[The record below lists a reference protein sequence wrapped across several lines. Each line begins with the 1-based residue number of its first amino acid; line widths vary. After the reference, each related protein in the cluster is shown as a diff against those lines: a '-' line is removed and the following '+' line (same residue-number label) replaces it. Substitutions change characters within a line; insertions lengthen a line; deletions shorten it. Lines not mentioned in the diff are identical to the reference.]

1 MTDGQRQ
8 PAHPARAWPLPDVLA
23 QFRPA
28 APPVYRASDADREHM
43 AQLLCRAVGAGQ
55 IDIHEFERRAK
66 EVYSAKTHAELE
78 AVIRDLSVHSLGA
91 PLAVVPGSG
100 PKLVTLFG
108 VFGGFRRR
116 GPWVMPQT
124 LNVFVFFGGG
134 FLDLREASF
143 VAPDARINVWSL
155 FGRTKVIVPHELDL
169 RVEGFEI
176 IGDFEDKAS
185 GPGVRAPGESGRPTV
200 LVNGLSVLSGVH
212 VERPYGK
219 GKTMLKRILKY
230 GR

>member
-1 MTDGQRQ
+1 MMTDGHLPSGR
-8 PAHPARAWPLPDVLA
+8 PARNRPLPEALA
-23 QFRPA
+23 QFRSGPTA
-28 APPVYRASDADREHM
+28 YRASDMDREQVT
-43 AQLLCRAVGAGQ
+43 QLLGRAMGAGQ
-55 IDIHEFERRAK
+55 IDIHEFERRTKA
-66 EVYSAKTHAELE
+66 VYAAKTHSELE
-78 AVIRDLSVHSLGA
+78 AVTCDLSVHALAA

-116 GPWVMPQT
+116 GHWVVPQT

-143 VAPDARINVWSL
+143 VSPDARINVWSL

-169 RVEGFEI
+169 RVEGIEVL
-176 IGDFEDKAS
+176 GEFEDKAS
-185 GPGVRAPGESGRPTV
+185 GSGETGRPKV
-200 LVNGLSVLSGVH
+200 VVNGVSMLSGVH

-219 GKTMLKRILKY
+219 GKAMLKKILKG

>member
-8 PAHPARAWPLPDVLA
+8 PEHPARAWPFPEVLA
-23 QFRPA
+23 QLRP
-28 APPVYRASDADREHM
+28 APPVYRASDMDREHVT
-43 AQLLCRAVGAGQ
+43 QLLGRAVGTGQ
-55 IDIHEFERRAK
+55 IDIHEFERRTKA
-66 EVYSAKTHAELE
+66 VYAAKTHVELE

-116 GPWVMPQT
+116 GPWVVPQT

-143 VAPDARINVWSL
+143 VCPDARINVWSL

-169 RVEGFEI
+169 RVEGIEM
-176 IGDFEDKAS
+176 IGEFEDKAS
-185 GPGVRAPGESGRPTV
+185 GPGTRAPGECERPKIV
-200 LVNGLSVLSGVH
+200 VNGLSVLSGVH

-219 GKTMLKRILKY
+219 GKAILKRILKY

>member
-1 MTDGQRQ
+1 MSDSWSQPDDRPSRRQ
-8 PAHPARAWPLPDVLA
+8 FWPVVLSETT
-23 QFRPA
+23 
-28 APPVYRASDADREHM
+28 YRASDADREHVT
-43 AQLLCRAVGAGQ
+43 QLLGRAVGAGQ
-55 IDIHEFERRAK
+55 IDIGEFERRAQA
-66 EVYSAKTHAELE
+66 VYSAKTHAELE
-78 AVIRDLSVHSLGA
+78 AVTCDLSVETLGA

-100 PKLVTLFG
+100 PKLVTLLG

-116 GPWVMPQT
+116 GAWVVPQT

-143 VAPDARINVWSL
+143 VSPEARINVWSL

-176 IGDFEDKAS
+176 MGEFEHKAS
-185 GPGVRAPGESGRPTV
+185 GPGESGRPKV
-200 LVNGLSVLSGVH
+200 VVNGLSVLSGVH

-219 GKTMLKRILKY
+219 SRAMFKKFLRY